1 VFGAGDGGLG
11 FSEGGVGV
19 EGVSVLKDGVDG
31 FSFTGVGVRG
41 EGRNGGVHVRATP

>member
-1 VFGAGDGGLG
+1 VFGAGDGVYGLG

-41 EGRNGGVHVRATP
+41 DVRATP